1 MAVRKT
7 DTEFTDAQGNTHK
20 HFLDGRA
27 EIYYGGYDKSAQY
40 AEITDEA
47 DEAVDRRRFIR
58 QRRETVQDALQ
69 VRSDPEIAT
78 KEFDPEGIPGIDLI
92 DGNGEVMDDEA
103 ND

>member
-47 DEAVDRRRFIR
+47 DEAVNRKRFLL
-58 QRRETVQDALQ
+58 QRREPVEDTLQ
-69 VRSDPEIAT
+69 VRGDYENTA

-103 ND
+103 SD